1 MTLDTLNTLPKSEAL
16 EQFAICCGASKWVEE
31 ITAFRPFQ
39 HKNELFDLTEK
50 IWFSLNSEDWL
61 EAFSHHP
68 KIGDI
73 DLLRKK
79 FQKIKSWSEKEQ
91 SGIQEA
97 GENILKDL
105 AESNRLYEEKF
116 GYIFI
121 VCATGKSAEEI
132 LALLKV
138 RLENDPEA
146 ELLIAAKEQ
155 NKITQLRL
163 DNLLSL

>member
-79 FQKIKSWSEKEQ
+79 FQKTKSWSEKEQ
-91 SGIQEA
+91 AGIQEA

-105 AESNRLYEEKF
+105 AESNRLYEENF

-121 VCATGKSAEEI
+121 VCATGKSAEEM

>member
-39 HKNELFDLTEK
+39 HKTELFDLTEK

-121 VCATGKSAEEI
+121 VCATGKSAEEM

>member
-1 MTLDTLNTLPKSEAL
+1 MTLDTLNTLPHSEAL
-16 EQFAICCGASKWVEE
+16 EQFAICCGASKWAEKM
-31 ITAFRPFQ
+31 TAFRPFQ
-39 HKNELFDLTEK
+39 HKNELFNLTEN
-50 IWFSLNSEDWL
+50 IWFSLTSEDWL

-73 DLLRKK
+73 NSLRKK
-79 FQKIKSWSEKEQ
+79 FHKTKSWSEKEQ

-121 VCATGKSAEEI
+121 VCATGKSAGEM

>member
-121 VCATGKSAEEI
+121 VCATGKSAGEM

>member
-39 HKNELFDLTEK
+39 HKTELFDLTEK

>member
-1 MTLDTLNTLPKSEAL
+1 MNILQICSKPPFPEKDGYALAVNHITNALIQKGNDLKVMAISTPKHA
-16 EQFAICCGASKWVEE
+16 A
-31 ITAFRPFQ
+31 
-39 HKNELFDLTEK
+39 
-50 IWFSLNSEDWL
+50 
-61 EAFSHHP
+61 
-68 KIGDI
+68 
-73 DLLRKK
+73 
-79 FQKIKSWSEKEQ
+79 
-91 SGIQEA
+91 
-97 GENILKDL
+97 ENIPKQYLIDT
-105 AESNRLYEEKF
+105 NF

-121 VCATGKSAEEI
+121 VCATGKSAEEM

>member
-16 EQFAICCGASKWVEE
+16 EQFSICCGASKWAEH
-31 ITAFRPFQ
+31 ITAFRPFKD
-39 HKNELFDLTEK
+39 KNELFNLAER
-50 IWFSLNSEDWL
+50 IWLSLASEDWL

-73 DLLRKK
+73 DSLRKK
-79 FQKIKSWSEKEQ
+79 FQKTKSWTEKEQ
-91 SGIQEA
+91 SGIQGA
-97 GENILKDL
+97 GEHILKDL
-105 AESNRLYEEKF
+105 EESNRLYEEKF

-121 VCATGKSAEEI
+121 VCATGKSAEEMLI
-132 LALLKV
+132 LLKV

-163 DNLLSL
+163 ENLLSL

>member
-79 FQKIKSWSEKEQ
+79 FQKTKSWSEKEQ
-91 SGIQEA
+91 LGIQEA

-121 VCATGKSAEEI
+121 VCATGKSADEM

>member
-1 MTLDTLNTLPKSEAL
+1 MTLDTLNALPKSEAL
-16 EQFAICCGASKWVEE
+16 EQFAICCGASKWAEKM
-31 ITAFRPFQ
+31 TAFRPFQ

-79 FQKIKSWSEKEQ
+79 FQKTKSWSEKEQ

-121 VCATGKSAEEI
+121 VCATGKSAGEM

>member
-1 MTLDTLNTLPKSEAL
+1 
-16 EQFAICCGASKWVEE
+16 
-31 ITAFRPFQ
+31 
-39 HKNELFDLTEK
+39 
-50 IWFSLNSEDWL
+50 
-61 EAFSHHP
+61 
-68 KIGDI
+68 
-73 DLLRKK
+73 LRKK
-79 FQKIKSWSEKEQ
+79 FQKTKSWSEKEQ

-105 AESNRLYEEKF
+105 AESNRLYEENF

-121 VCATGKSAEEI
+121 VCATGKSAEEM

>member
-39 HKNELFDLTEK
+39 HKTELFDLTEK

-79 FQKIKSWSEKEQ
+79 FQKIKSWTEKEQ

-121 VCATGKSAEEI
+121 VCATGKSAEEM

-138 RLENDPEA
+138 RLENDPEG

>member
-1 MTLDTLNTLPKSEAL
+1 
-16 EQFAICCGASKWVEE
+16 
-31 ITAFRPFQ
+31 
-39 HKNELFDLTEK
+39 
-50 IWFSLNSEDWL
+50 
-61 EAFSHHP
+61 
-68 KIGDI
+68 
-73 DLLRKK
+73 
-79 FQKIKSWSEKEQ
+79 
-91 SGIQEA
+91 
-97 GENILKDL
+97 LKDL
-105 AESNRLYEEKF
+105 AESNRLYEENF

-121 VCATGKSAEEI
+121 VCATGKSAEEM

>member
-121 VCATGKSAEEI
+121 VCATGKSAEEMLI
-132 LALLKV
+132 LLKV

>member
-1 MTLDTLNTLPKSEAL
+1 
-16 EQFAICCGASKWVEE
+16 
-31 ITAFRPFQ
+31 
-39 HKNELFDLTEK
+39 
-50 IWFSLNSEDWL
+50 
-61 EAFSHHP
+61 
-68 KIGDI
+68 
-73 DLLRKK
+73 
-79 FQKIKSWSEKEQ
+79 
-91 SGIQEA
+91 
-97 GENILKDL
+97 
-105 AESNRLYEEKF
+105 LYEENF

-121 VCATGKSAEEI
+121 VCATGKSAEEM

>member
-39 HKNELFDLTEK
+39 HKTELFDLTEK

-121 VCATGKSAEEI
+121 VCATGKSAGEM

-138 RLENDPEA
+138 RLENDPEG

>member
-105 AESNRLYEEKF
+105 AESNRLYEENF

-121 VCATGKSAEEI
+121 VCATGKSAEEM

>member
-39 HKNELFDLTEK
+39 HKNELFNLTEN
-50 IWFSLNSEDWL
+50 IWFSLTPEDWL

-79 FQKIKSWSEKEQ
+79 FQKTKSWSEKEQ
-91 SGIQEA
+91 LGIQEA

-121 VCATGKSAEEI
+121 VCATGKSADEM

>member
-16 EQFAICCGASKWVEE
+16 EQFAICCGASKWVEK

-39 HKNELFDLTEK
+39 HKTELFDLTEK

-73 DLLRKK
+73 DLLRKN

-97 GENILKDL
+97 GEYILKDL

-121 VCATGKSAEEI
+121 VCATGKSAEEMLI
-132 LALLKV
+132 LLKV
-138 RLENDPEA
+138 RLENDPAA

-163 DNLLSL
+163 ENLLSL

>member
-1 MTLDTLNTLPKSEAL
+1 MTVESLNSLTKSEAFV
-16 EQFAICCGASKWVEE
+16 QFEMCCGASNWVEKMS
-31 ITAFRPFQ
+31 ANRPFQ
-39 HKNELFDLTEK
+39 NDDELFKKAES
-50 IWFSLNSEDWL
+50 IWFSLESEDWL
-61 EAFSHHP
+61 EAFTHHP
-68 KIGDI
+68 KIGDV
-73 DLLRKK
+73 DSLRKK
-79 FQKIKSWSEKEQ
+79 SQNTKSWSEKEQ

-105 AESNRLYEEKF
+105 AESNRLYEENF

-121 VCATGKSAEEI
+121 VCATGKSAEEM

>member
-1 MTLDTLNTLPKSEAL
+1 MTLDTLNTLPHSEAL
-16 EQFAICCGASKWVEE
+16 EQFAICCGASKWAEKM
-31 ITAFRPFQ
+31 TAFRPFQ
-39 HKNELFDLTEK
+39 HKNELFNLTEN
-50 IWFSLNSEDWL
+50 IWFSLTSEDWL

-73 DLLRKK
+73 DSLRKK
-79 FQKIKSWSEKEQ
+79 FQKTKSWSEKEQ
-91 SGIQEA
+91 LGIQEA
-97 GENILKDL
+97 GDNILKDL

-121 VCATGKSAEEI
+121 VCATGKSAGEM

>member
-1 MTLDTLNTLPKSEAL
+1 MTLDTLNTLPHSEAL
-16 EQFAICCGASKWVEE
+16 EQFAICCGASKWAEKM
-31 ITAFRPFQ
+31 TAFRPFQ
-39 HKNELFDLTEK
+39 HKNELFNLTEN
-50 IWFSLNSEDWL
+50 IWFSLTSEDWL

-73 DLLRKK
+73 DSLRKK
-79 FQKIKSWSEKEQ
+79 FQKTKSWSEKEQ
-91 SGIQEA
+91 LGIQEA

-121 VCATGKSAEEI
+121 VCATGKSAGEM

-163 DNLLSL
+163 DNLISL